1 MAALGRLT
9 RTEPE
14 LVSPHRYLQ
23 EIHFGRAEYGAAL
36 VEARRVAQLL
46 HDPEG
51 MDAADQETRVLEA
64 SGPSALLEAMRAKRL
79 ARYERGP
86 GAAYP
91 LAQVEALLAQR
102 EVALAHLEE
111 ACAGHEPAA
120 MGMRI
125 DPTLGTLHQEP
136 QFRKLL
142 ARLGLPPVE

>member
-1 MAALGRLT
+1 
-9 RTEPE
+9 
-14 LVSPHRYLQ
+14 
-23 EIHFGRAEYGAAL
+23 
-36 VEARRVAQLL
+36 
-46 HDPEG
+46 
-51 MDAADQETRVLEA
+51 
-64 SGPSALLEAMRAKRL
+64 MRIKRL

-125 DPTLGTLHQEP
+125 DPAMASLHREP
-136 QFRKLL
+136 QFQKLL
-142 ARLGLPPVE
+142 VRLGLPQVE